1 MPEVDG
7 ETYQPSV
14 MDVGT
19 TIYLQIMPESKEME
33 YIGMPIVKFIG
44 PLSLNEE
51 TEEQV
56 SELVE
61 VGKSTYFVEVNEL
74 KLKGLPKM

>member
-1 MPEVDG
+1 MELMPEVDG

-44 PLSLNEE
+44 PLSLNE
-51 TEEQV
+51 
-56 SELVE
+56 
-61 VGKSTYFVEVNEL
+61 
-74 KLKGLPKM
+74 